1 LGWVARGMSKL
12 FGLLGASL
20 GAALVWWL
28 GADLGPITQHVLSTV
43 AGGAGFFYGRK
54 LAANLTD

>member
-1 LGWVARGMSKL
+1 MSKL

-28 GADLGPITQHVLSTV
+28 GADLSPITQHLLSTV